1 LLTEAIFLSNSNA
14 LSESGCDFNT
24 VISTTSPGEAIPP
37 LVSSYHF
44 LVWSCR
50 LEDSGERVDEEGDER
65 GDEEE

>member
-14 LSESGCDFNT
+14 LSESGCDFKT

-37 LVSSYHF
+37 LFVSYSF
-44 LVWSCR
+44 LVWFCR
-50 LEDSGERVDEEGDER
+50 LEESGERVDEVGEER